1 DLWYQAF
8 QELDEKTREW
18 IRDPSESK
26 AENVRQWVTDLV
38 TLIQEREEEYNDS
51 SPKLNVRGCE
61 IIWRDYASK
70 AETLLATIGD
80 IAVNFAFSLSTII
93 CSALGKL
100 MKTKVAQYK
109 DLAAIFVCAEK
120 VLSLTRRGMVYEIVY
135 LQDASSNIATKELQ
149 KTLVDLYKALLQLLS
164 SMPAQLI
171 ENQGWQFFQALAWSG
186 EDAERVSVLS
196 THEHK
201 LSMAIQACD
210 TIRLTAHQKL
220 LQSLSTP
227 LRRVDKNVENL
238 TVLLQKKSL
247 DEALDYISVIPIESH
262 HLEKRET
269 RTPGTCEWLLQ
280 DPRFLKWEETSY
292 SSILWLHGI
301 TGAGKSYLTS
311 KVIDRYWFDNEKDAK
326 HDEGFAYFYCSLSD
340 PARRNPTSIYQ
351 SYIRQLAQL
360 YHYPRRIHK
369 SIFNLYYKAKREQRS
384 LSFNECRTALSELL
398 NSYPQTTLVL
408 DALDECEVETRKVLM
423 LDLNSLV
430 TAAERP
436 VKVYIASRME
446 VDIIRNLR
454 HGSDI
459 SIDPSY
465 GKGDI
470 EKYIEQEMRLLSNK
484 WKSVSESVR
493 AKVSRT
499 ITDLGSGNFVLAYLQ
514 WEQVKKLK
522 TNSSILRGLENLPR
536 SLDEAYHDI
545 YSQNNEAELVIF
557 QRVMKWVFCAQE
569 PLSNE
574 QLLSAIRLEAQKD
587 GRAEAALTTS
597 SPITQSTLESICGNL
612 IVRDSR
618 LNVWN
623 FFHASAAE
631 YFKGYVNHWRRNAH
645 EDVAALLIS
654 CLINCYS
661 RWTIPPTAEHFKL
674 WLEHKPDLDDYL
686 DLRHP
691 LQSYARRFWVQHARS
706 SSNHRLVSPIL
717 KRFLGARGP
726 QRSSSRQY
734 RLWCRHIERNPRT
747 MPALAATDLFPVQKS
762 IFGICALGLHTLLE
776 GWWEEDIDA
785 SLVNSSG
792 MDLLSIAAKYGHHK
806 LCSDLIKHGSDM
818 DGTLNSVH
826 GSALSEAIDM
836 NHVDIAALLLDR
848 GHNPN
853 TYSDGKILLC
863 IAVERAEWAVP
874 MLLKAKADPNISCQR
889 YNSALVAAVSGK
901 LLRCVRFLINHGAD
915 VNALLEHG
923 MFGSAL
929 AAVACRKSLGCL
941 QLLLE
946 HGADVNSQLKC
957 GDFGTALAA
966 AVFGWSEDI
975 EIVKYLVEEAGA
987 DTGML
992 SSN

>member
-1 DLWYQAF
+1 MDSIDNNAELDSSTSEAEDHAKDPEALRRLAENCQALFKDCQRHPVLYESDWIDKMSADFNWWSLGTNATKSGHSSLDYRVQARDDVRNVLHKISQDDGEQELKSEMETTQSQLSNEEDSELDEQIYYIKTTLQFLSEISAAMRKSGTKFRHQRIDKRFNERSHSGHVAEDLSPYVCIYADCDKPDDMYISTDEWRKHLKDYHRVPRWICDTCWFESDNPIEFEFGLEEEWYDHMRTEHSGEYDDDDLPELVEASRLSQRFMFYNPEVAPEIALCLTHLELTLQRLTLSDDDLIDPCTLEGLEADIVARLASLNALMELGEKRIVDLPAPDTEALPSNNVRDPSLESTDRTALSSDLWYQAF

-557 QRVMKWVFCAQE
+557 QRT
-569 PLSNE
+569 
-574 QLLSAIRLEAQKD
+574 
-587 GRAEAALTTS
+587 LTTILTFDI
-597 SPITQSTLESICGNL
+597 P
-612 IVRDSR
+612 
-618 LNVWN
+618 
-623 FFHASAAE
+623 
-631 YFKGYVNHWRRNAH
+631 FKAM
-645 EDVAALLIS
+645 
-654 CLINCYS
+654 
-661 RWTIPPTAEHFKL
+661 
-674 WLEHKPDLDDYL
+674 
-686 DLRHP
+686 
-691 LQSYARRFWVQHARS
+691 Q
-706 SSNHRLVSPIL
+706 
-717 KRFLGARGP
+717 
-726 QRSSSRQY
+726 
-734 RLWCRHIERNPRT
+734 
-747 MPALAATDLFPVQKS
+747 
-762 IFGICALGLHTLLE
+762 
-776 GWWEEDIDA
+776 
-785 SLVNSSG
+785 
-792 MDLLSIAAKYGHHK
+792 
-806 LCSDLIKHGSDM
+806 
-818 DGTLNSVH
+818 
-826 GSALSEAIDM
+826 
-836 NHVDIAALLLDR
+836 
-848 GHNPN
+848 
-853 TYSDGKILLC
+853 
-863 IAVERAEWAVP
+863 
-874 MLLKAKADPNISCQR
+874 
-889 YNSALVAAVSGK
+889 
-901 LLRCVRFLINHGAD
+901 
-915 VNALLEHG
+915 
-923 MFGSAL
+923 
-929 AAVACRKSLGCL
+929 
-941 QLLLE
+941 
-946 HGADVNSQLKC
+946 
-957 GDFGTALAA
+957 GDFGYSTRGVVQTTA
-966 AVFGWSEDI
+966 
-975 EIVKYLVEEAGA
+975 
-987 DTGML
+987 
-992 SSN
+992 